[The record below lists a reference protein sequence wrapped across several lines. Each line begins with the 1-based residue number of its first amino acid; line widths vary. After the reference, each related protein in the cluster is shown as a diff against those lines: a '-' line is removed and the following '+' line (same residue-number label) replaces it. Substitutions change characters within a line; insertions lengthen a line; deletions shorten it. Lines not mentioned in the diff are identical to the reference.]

1 MGAWCFRSAKVHGG
15 GVKASCNSEP
25 DIEAAIIGSVLVF
38 ANPNSGSGKAMRTFR
53 ERVEPQ
59 LRKNHIEFELI
70 ITITFVRGFT
80 SFFLFLIFF
89 LFHRSVILDGSNHAK
104 SVIRSHNDLGKFN
117 GIVILSG
124 DGLVSEVLNGLFERE
139 DRTSIVPSMPI
150 GVVPCGSGNGL
161 LSSLFF
167 SQNEPLVNPKFTNRA
182 IEVCCSPESRAQP
195 VNLLHVQTD
204 KENIAAFLSIGWG
217 LIADIGEY
225 TEDK

>member
-1 MGAWCFRSAKVHGG
+1 
-15 GVKASCNSEP
+15 
-25 DIEAAIIGSVLVF
+25 LVF
-38 ANPNSGSGKAMRTFR
+38 ANPNSGSGNALRTFR
-53 ERVEPQ
+53 ERLEPQ

-70 ITITFVRGFT
+70 ITN
-80 SFFLFLIFF
+80 
-89 LFHRSVILDGSNHAK
+89 GSSHAK
-104 SVIRSHNDLGKFN
+104 SVIRSYNDLGKFN

-124 DGLVSEVLNGLFERE
+124 DGLVSEVLNGLVERE

-204 KENIAAFLSIGWG
+204 KENIASFLSIGWG